1 MSKLEINEELQH
13 ILDIIAKYATG
24 VQIAEIS
31 RQLPIPISQRTLLR
45 RLSALKE
52 AKKIESKGKK
62 NATRYYP
69 IQNDSLLK
77 LSAEA
82 QSLKKH
88 VNQAIQKRD
97 PVAYNRN
104 FLYDYEPNIT
114 YYLTQIERAHLKQQ
128 GQQFEHELEAGTY
141 IKQILHRLLIDLSW
155 NSSRLEGN
163 TYSLLET
170 ERLIEFGAQADT
182 KTAFETQMIMNHK
195 AAIEFMVECANDL
208 KFSKYV
214 VLNIHGLLSN
224 NLLANPKARGQLRQI
239 PVGIGRTVYHPL
251 EIPQLI
257 EECFV
262 RIIDT
267 AAKIIDPF
275 EQAFFSMVHL
285 PYLQPF
291 EDVNK
296 RVSRLTANIPL
307 IRNNLSPLS
316 FIDVP
321 KNDYISG
328 LLAIYELNKIEL
340 MRDVFI
346 WAYERSS
353 AHYKLT
359 RNLLGEPNLFQMKF
373 DKKLKIIVHLVVES
387 KLHGDDLIRTI
398 EDWSRDN
405 IKSSDREK
413 FIKLVEQELASL
425 HIGNIAIYNIK
436 PVCFDEWKQGR
447 AADNV

>member
-1 MSKLEINEELQH
+1 MSKLETNEELQH
-13 ILDIIAKYATG
+13 IVDIIAKHGTG

-31 RQLPIPISQRTLLR
+31 KQLPIPISQRTLLR

-52 AKKIESKGKK
+52 AKKIVSKGEKS
-62 NATRYYP
+62 ATRYYP
-69 IQNDSLLK
+69 IEADSSLK
-77 LSAEA
+77 LTREA

-88 VNQAIQKRD
+88 VNQAIQKRA
-97 PVAYNRN
+97 PVAYNRD
-104 FLYDYEPNIT
+104 FLYDYEPNVT
-114 YYLTQIERAHLKQQ
+114 CYLTQKERDHLQQQ
-128 GQQFEHELEAGTY
+128 GQRFAHDLEAGTY
-141 IKQILHRLLIDLSW
+141 VKQILHRLLIDLSW

-170 ERLIEFGAQADT
+170 ERLIEFGAQADS
-182 KTAFETQMIMNHK
+182 KAAFETQMIVNHK
-195 AAIEFMVECANDL
+195 AAIEFMVESAGDL
-208 KFSKYV
+208 KFSKYLI
-214 VLNIHGLLSN
+214 LNIHGLLSN

-257 EECFV
+257 AECFD

-267 AAKIIDPF
+267 AEKIIDPF

-296 RVSRLTANIPL
+296 RVSRLAANIPL
-307 IRNNLSPLS
+307 IRHNLSPLS

-321 KNDYISG
+321 KNDYVSG
-328 LLAIYELNKIEL
+328 LLAIYELNKTEL

-353 AHYKLT
+353 THYELT
-359 RNLLGEPNLFQMKF
+359 RNLLGQPNLFQMKF
-373 DKKLKIIVHLVVES
+373 TRELKVIVHLVVES
-387 KLHGDDLIRTI
+387 NLHGNTLIQTI
-398 EDWSRDN
+398 ENWSRDN
-405 IKSSDREK
+405 IEASSREK
-413 FIKLVEQELASL
+413 FITLVEQELASL
-425 HIGNIAIYNIK
+425 HLGNIAIYNIK
-436 PVCFDEWKQGR
+436 PHLFDQWKK
-447 AADNV
+447 A